1 MIVRAD
7 MLNTRLSRFRGGLFE
22 PSGKSDIG
30 EATDVLR
37 RNGTD
42 ILAWADPFLPD
53 RSLPQSIRAA
63 LHEAAEEE
71 AIEHYALP
79 IGTRELREALARKVA
94 SKNGIAADPSR
105 NILVTPGADSGLF
118 LCMMALLNPG
128 DEVLIPEPGFPAAFS
143 NCEILGATPV
153 PVRMTAESGY
163 QIDVAD
169 LERALTPRTKMVF
182 IAHPNNPTGT
192 VFRESVLRD
201 LARFVVEHDLL
212 LLCDQAFEDHIFD
225 GIEFV
230 SPAALPGMGDRTVTV
245 FSLSKGYGF
254 SGFRVAYVHACAE
267 IMDVLYGNVTTVCG
281 ATSTLAQRLAL
292 AALADDGL
300 LREYGEKHERRR
312 RLLHDALSDVPGV
325 RMRLSESGILSW
337 VDVSALGT
345 SAEVVRHLVEQAN
358 VLVNDGA
365 AYGPHGA
372 GHLRV
377 VHGCLLEDD
386 YAAEVYG
393 RIRSALMRL

>member
-1 MIVRAD
+1 MRAD
-7 MLNTRLSRFRGGLFE
+7 MLNTRLSRYTGGLFS

-42 ILAWADPFLPD
+42 ILAWADPFAPD
-53 RSLPQSIRAA
+53 ASLPQSLRAA
-63 LHEAAEEE
+63 LHG
-71 AIEHYALP
+71 AIEDDALEHYALP
-79 IGTRELREALARKVA
+79 IGMRELREALARKLA
-94 SKNGIAADPSR
+94 TKNGIVADPSR
-105 NILVTPGADSGLF
+105 DILVTPGADSGLF

-153 PVRMTAESGY
+153 PVRMTAQSGY
-163 QIDVAD
+163 QIDIAE
-169 LERALTPRTKMVF
+169 LERALTSRTKMVF

-201 LARFVVEHDLL
+201 LARFVVENDLL

-225 GIEFV
+225 GIDFV

-245 FSLSKGYGF
+245 FSFSKGYGL
-254 SGFRVAYVHACAE
+254 SGFRVAYIHACAE

-281 ATSTLAQRLAL
+281 ATSTLAQKLAL
-292 AALADDGL
+292 AALADDDL
-300 LREYGEKHERRR
+300 LRAFHDKHDRRR
-312 RLLHDALSDVPGV
+312 RLLFDALSDVPGV
-325 RMRLSESGILSW
+325 RMSLSESGILSW
-337 VDVSALGT
+337 IDVSELGT
-345 SAEVVRHLVEQAN
+345 SAEVVDHLLRNAN
-358 VLVNDGA
+358 VLVNDGT

-372 GHLRV
+372 GHLRL
-377 VHGCLLEDD
+377 VHGCLLDD
-386 YAAEVYG
+386 GHAAAVYE